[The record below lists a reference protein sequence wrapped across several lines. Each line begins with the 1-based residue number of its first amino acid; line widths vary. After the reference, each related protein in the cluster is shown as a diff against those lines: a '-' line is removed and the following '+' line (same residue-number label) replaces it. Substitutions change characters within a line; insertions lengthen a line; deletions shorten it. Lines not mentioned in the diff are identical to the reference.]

1 MAGGQRHMNDPVT
14 WAGERA
20 GVHLWSKQREIAN
33 ALVEHKR
40 VAVQSAHG
48 IGKSFL
54 AATLASWWVDVHPA
68 DETMVVTTA
77 PSLDQVHAIL
87 WEEIRGL
94 HDRANLGG
102 VVQRTDRWL
111 VGGRLV
117 GMGRKPP
124 DYSESAFQ
132 GIHRRYVLVILDEA
146 CGIPAWLWTAVETI
160 TTGDECRIMAIG
172 NPDDPNSHF
181 RFLCQGRPG
190 WESIQISCFDSPNF
204 TGEEVPQALRG
215 LLTSKQWAEDRL
227 AEWGED
233 NPLYIAKV
241 LGQFPSDH
249 PWAVVRMSD
258 VSACRIGT
266 PRANHELVP
275 VELGV
280 DVGGGLDETVIR
292 ERRGMVAGR
301 EWKELSDQPET
312 ISRLILRALKESGAT
327 CVKIDS
333 IGVGAGVVGEMKNL
347 KAAGVHGAK
356 IVGVNVAEKAHDPT
370 KYFNLRSQLWWEV
383 GRLAFQDRA
392 VDVSRM
398 DNADSTIAQLLESH
412 YEHDLK
418 GRVKVEPKDEIRKR
432 TGRSPD
438 NADAW
443 LLAFYTPRHTATDWF
458 EAAMGGQVM
467 VTEMPGL
474 SPAAADMPPPEF
486 PEIPGLAG
494 YGF

>member
-1 MAGGQRHMNDPVT
+1 MSGGQRLANDPVT
-14 WAGERA
+14 WAKERG
-20 GVHLWSKQREIAN
+20 GVFLWSKQREIAQT
-33 ALVEHKR
+33 LVERKR

-48 IGKSFL
+48 VGKSFL
-54 AATLASWWVDVHPA
+54 AATLAAWWVDVHPA
-68 DETMVVTTA
+68 DEVMVVTTA

-94 HDRANLGG
+94 HDRAGLAG

-132 GIHRRYVLVILDEA
+132 GIHRRFVLVILDEA

-160 TTGDECRIMAIG
+160 TTGDECRILAIG
-172 NPDDPNSHF
+172 NPDDPQSHF

-190 WESIQISCFDSPNF
+190 WEHIAISCFDSPNF
-204 TGEEVPQALRG
+204 TGEEIPESLRG
-215 LLTSKQWAEDRL
+215 LLTSKQWAEDRA
-227 AEWGED
+227 AEWGTD

-249 PWAVVRMSD
+249 PWSVVRMSD
-258 VSACRIGT
+258 ISACRIGT
-266 PRANHELVP
+266 PRAPHEALP

-312 ISRLILRALKESGAT
+312 ISRLILKAIRESGAT
-327 CVKIDS
+327 AVKIDS

-347 KAAGVHGAK
+347 KAAGVHDAK
-356 IVGVNVAEKAHDPT
+356 IYGVNVAEKAHDPV
-370 KYFNLRSQLWWEV
+370 KFFNLRSQLWWEC

-398 DNADSTIAQLLESH
+398 ENADSTVAQLLETH

-432 TGRSPD
+432 IGRSPD

-443 LLAFYTPRHTATDWF
+443 LLAYYRPRSSATDWF
-458 EAAMGGQVM
+458 EAAMQGNAGGLVIPDE
-467 VTEMPGL
+467 TLPL
-474 SPAAADMPPPEF
+474 SGSGILDPYGILAA
-486 PEIPGLAG
+486 
-494 YGF
+494 